1 MPRLV
6 WGEKGRKYM
15 KGRFKKFILF
25 VLDQDMQSQFAS
37 FENEF
42 NEWKGDRE
50 QKENVCVM
58 GVRIT

>member
-1 MPRLV
+1 
-6 WGEKGRKYM
+6 M

-25 VLDQDMQSQFAS
+25 ALDQDMQSQFAS

-58 GVRIT
+58 WVRIT